1 MEYSISLRLDL
12 SKIQNHIE
20 LENLI
25 YEIGNNCYGTNI
37 YSDFELNGINNY
49 INNYIKNN
57 YKIIIIELDNEYYL
71 INLIKLL
78 RDFNKINKINK
89 INIEYIYVNNEIIYG
104 DKKFISNIENINN
117 KKDLLKKIKI
127 NSEKD
132 EYESIY
138 NLIY

>member
-20 LENLI
+20 LEKII
-25 YEIGNNCYGTNI
+25 YEIGNNCYATNI
-37 YSDFELNGINNY
+37 YSDFELNG

-71 INLIKLL
+71 INLMKLL
-78 RDFNKINKINK
+78 RDFNKINK

-104 DKKFISNIENINN
+104 DKKFISNIENINS

-127 NSEKD
+127 NSEKE
-132 EYESIY
+132 EYKSIY
-138 NLIY
+138 NLIF

>member
-20 LENLI
+20 LEKII
-25 YEIGNNCYGTNI
+25 YEIGNNCYATNI
-37 YSDFELNGINNY
+37 YSDFELNG

-71 INLIKLL
+71 INLMKLL
-78 RDFNKINKINK
+78 RDFNKINK

-127 NSEKD
+127 NSEKE
-132 EYESIY
+132 EYKSIY
-138 NLIY
+138 NLIF